1 VNTFQKGS
9 QTEAVILAVLATAG
23 YTVLVPFGVA
33 RYDLAID
40 DGRAAGLKT
49 VQCKTG
55 RFRNGCIV
63 WSSCSSHTLTHIKT
77 GYRGQVDYFGVWCPD
92 FDDVYLVPVDEVG
105 EREGWLRVDPARNGR
120 KEENIR
126 WAKDYKVY
134 RLEAKHYGA

>member
-1 VNTFQKGS
+1 MSGLTRCHAQPG
-9 QTEAVILAVLATAG
+9 QGDGEAAGCRAVAG
-23 YTVLVPFGVA
+23 AAHG
-33 RYDLAID
+33 YDLAID
-40 DGRAAGLKT
+40 DGSGAGLKT

-63 WSSCSSHTLTHIKT
+63 WSSCSSHSLTHVKT

-92 FDDVYLVPVDEVG
+92 FDDVYLVPVGEVG
-105 EREGWLRVDPARNGR
+105 ERESWLRADPAKNGR

-134 RLEAKHYGA
+134 RLEAER